1 MSRFSVIFSGVKD
14 RKLIRSLLLVAVV
27 VMSALTVVEAVR
39 AAEGATEVSATTGKP
54 KKTWM
59 DLFKATMPVGG
70 ILLALSIV
78 GFALIIEHSV
88 NLRQDK
94 LDPPDVLHQLQESMD
109 AGDLERAHE
118 ICTARDSFVSR
129 VMKAGLENGGTG
141 EEAIEAAREASS
153 VELFGLNTK
162 ISYLSLVGNL
172 GPLLGLLGTVTGMI
186 TSFQKIESLKA
197 PTPGDLAE
205 GVYESLVN
213 TTMGLFG
220 AIIFLTAYFLFKN
233 KIAKIALTATNQV
246 AVLLRDRSAEA

>member
-1 MSRFSVIFSGVKD
+1 MSCFPVVMSVVKN
-14 RKLIRSLLLVAVV
+14 RNLIRRLLLVVFVV
-27 VMSALTVVEAVR
+27 SVGLSVVEAVG
-39 AAEGATEVSATTGKP
+39 AAEGGTDAVAVTGKP
-54 KKTWM
+54 KKTWK
-59 DLFKATMPVGG
+59 DLFMATMPVGG
-70 ILLALSIV
+70 ILLLLSV
-78 GFALIIEHSV
+78 GGFALIIEHCV

-94 LDPPDVLHQLQESMD
+94 LDPPDVLHQLQESME

-141 EEAIEAAREASS
+141 DDAIEAAREASS
-153 VELFGLNTK
+153 VELFNLNTK

-186 TSFQKIESLKA
+186 TAFQKIESLKA

-220 AIIFLTAYFLFKN
+220 AIIFLTAYFIFKN
-233 KIAKIALTATNQV
+233 KVAKIALAATNQV
-246 AVLLRDRSAEA
+246 AVLLRDRTAEA